1 MDGDRRDWLEVF
13 EAVLGSW
20 LVSIV
25 LWCEDA
31 DEDDISGDY
40 RVTTHF
46 LYSMFVDDSNGLDH
60 YVRPYALPTFSS
72 QPPSFVGSC
81 WWTTTY
87 KLTMLDPS
95 SIRTKSSD
103 QSRIHRRCTSHIA
116 QRVVISARRISTAL
130 SGTTRSLS

>member
-46 LYSMFVDDSNGLDH
+46 LYSMFVDDSDGLDH

-72 QPPSFVGSC
+72 QPQSFIGLC
-81 WWTTTY
+81 W
-87 KLTMLDPS
+87 
-95 SIRTKSSD
+95 
-103 QSRIHRRCTSHIA
+103 
-116 QRVVISARRISTAL
+116 
-130 SGTTRSLS
+130 